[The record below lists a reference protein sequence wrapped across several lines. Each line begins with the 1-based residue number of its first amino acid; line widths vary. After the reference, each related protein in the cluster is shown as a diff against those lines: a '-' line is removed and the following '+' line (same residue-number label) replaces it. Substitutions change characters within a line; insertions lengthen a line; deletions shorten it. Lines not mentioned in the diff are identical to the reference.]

1 MLLTVSLFCFYRQT
15 FTLNIRVTDRGNP
28 PLSSSS
34 QLEIEVTDE
43 NDNAPVFSLASYRAT
58 VRENTPQ
65 GTSFFKAS
73 YQMNVP
79 FSSLTQH
86 FALSEKLFFTLE
98 MGMGRTGVEFSWSLI
113 TAWIDMERTCCS
125 INVHIGA
132 VNGCTGVEYSWSG
145 KGLSFKLVCTLEMR
159 GWNFPRTLYWS
170 IMTA

>member
-1 MLLTVSLFCFYRQT
+1 M
-15 FTLNIRVTDRGNP
+15 
-28 PLSSSS
+28 SSSG

-86 FALSEKLFFTLE
+86 FAFSEKFF
-98 MGMGRTGVEFSWSLI
+98 
-113 TAWIDMERTCCS
+113 
-125 INVHIGA
+125 NHIGD
-132 VNGCTGVEYSWSG
+132 GDG
-145 KGLSFKLVCTLEMR
+145 
-159 GWNFPRTLYWS
+159 
-170 IMTA
+170 

>member
-1 MLLTVSLFCFYRQT
+1 MLLTMSLFCFYRQT

-28 PLSSSS
+28 PLSSSG

-98 MGMGRTGVEFSWSLI
+98 KGMGRTGVEFS
-113 TAWIDMERTCCS
+113 
-125 INVHIGA
+125 
-132 VNGCTGVEYSWSG
+132 
-145 KGLSFKLVCTLEMR
+145 
-159 GWNFPRTLYWS
+159 
-170 IMTA
+170 

>member
-1 MLLTVSLFCFYRQT
+1 M
-15 FTLNIRVTDRGNP
+15 
-28 PLSSSS
+28 SSSG

-86 FALSEKLFFTLE
+86 FALSEKLLFTLE
-98 MGMGRTGVEFSWSLI
+98 PGMGRTGVEFS
-113 TAWIDMERTCCS
+113 
-125 INVHIGA
+125 
-132 VNGCTGVEYSWSG
+132 
-145 KGLSFKLVCTLEMR
+145 
-159 GWNFPRTLYWS
+159 
-170 IMTA
+170 

>member
-58 VRENTPQ
+58 VRENAPQ

-73 YQMNVP
+73 HQMNAP

-86 FALSEKLFFTLE
+86 FALSEKLLLTLE
-98 MGMGRTGVEFSWSLI
+98 QGMGRTGVEFSWSLI

-132 VNGCTGVEYSWSG
+132 ENGCTGVEYSWSG

-159 GWNFPRTLYWS
+159 RWNFPRTLYWS

>member
-1 MLLTVSLFCFYRQT
+1 MDSAIQRLNNWDLVNSGINLYCSTKFLAKVADCKVQGRGTQRNHLNGVSCLQMQTLLLAHHLTSMLLTMSLFCFYRQI

-28 PLSSSS
+28 PLSSFG

-73 YQMNVP
+73 YQMDVP

-86 FALSEKLFFTLE
+86 FALSEKLLFTLE
-98 MGMGRTGVEFSWSLI
+98 QGMGRTGVEFS
-113 TAWIDMERTCCS
+113 
-125 INVHIGA
+125 
-132 VNGCTGVEYSWSG
+132 
-145 KGLSFKLVCTLEMR
+145 
-159 GWNFPRTLYWS
+159 
-170 IMTA
+170 